1 MPTSIAIPIY
11 LLGNNLYFDLLKIS
25 ADEKKLFDTIF
36 DINVIY
42 YEQPLALQPKRRK
55 NNIFAD
61 VGF

>member
-1 MPTSIAIPIY
+1 MVNIIIREYCAI
-11 LLGNNLYFDLLKIS
+11 LY
-25 ADEKKLFDTIF
+25 KKNYND

-42 YEQPLALQPKRRK
+42 YDQPPQKRRK